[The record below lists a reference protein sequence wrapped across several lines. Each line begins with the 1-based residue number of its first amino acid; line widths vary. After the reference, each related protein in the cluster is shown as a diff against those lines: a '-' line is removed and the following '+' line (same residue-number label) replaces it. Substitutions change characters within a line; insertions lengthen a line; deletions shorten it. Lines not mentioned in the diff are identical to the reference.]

1 MTKRML
7 SLLLALVMTLS
18 LCVPALAADEF
29 AAEAVTEVEEQAPEA
44 PEAPVAPEAE
54 EPAEEPA
61 EEADAPEAAVI
72 LADEPAT
79 IAGIDVTEANV
90 EALVAAVK
98 NAEKYEDG
106 VKDGTYH
113 GEGKITVVDGVVTQ
127 VGSHGSED
135 IKGLTITATPL
146 KCCGEYVFWL
156 ARARYAMDQLEDAA
170 GSLRDSDVINITN
183 NLNAAVNGLST
194 SVSSADGCFWDHS
207 AAYSFAAAFADA
219 RNQKLYAYKEQYSY
233 TFKKYCVSTDAVK
246 TFEGWLDALQDGK
259 FDDLYRAD
267 YLEDLKAVVYDMLQY
282 MKENFSGTRAYN
294 EMSHKELLD
303 LVTSAKAVEQGSD
316 AEVAARTPTHA
327 EASVL
332 KDLIVEAH
340 ELLMDDY
347 SENSEK
353 ALRDVLEGHED
364 GGKKYAAMEY
374 VRSGDPAFDG
384 DHPYW
389 KDSNMSNLQDYIT
402 LKKLDDAIDALTKLI
417 DGLKP
422 NYYSARISEVYLVNQ
437 GDDPAQIQVRFNKT
451 DDRNGVDDN
460 HEYVV
465 KVECN
470 GYEVTALKYDGNL
483 DGKWDEVDKPITASA
498 TSFNVTS
505 DLALVEL
512 TVFKPEWKTIEQV
525 SSGTEFVAKLYAYEK
540 GGSPTTS
547 RLTLVDTCKL
557 TVAKSGIYNNNTPI
571 YKAPEIREANYII
584 SGNAANAQLGVN
596 DLKTASDVF
605 YLKLNVPGKTDN
617 GLQTTPDYGKVKIEL
632 VDPNGNKVTL
642 INGDLDNTYYWWPLT
657 DKATQNS
664 IDVNFAGLD
673 IVPGTWTFN
682 LYVQDKSNLTGG
694 RDGYPTTPNDTET
707 VTVPAITAYSGY
719 TKLLAKIEKLSG
731 YESMVATHDAR
742 THQKATTASARAHAA
757 LLLTEVKEI
766 TDKASSLVNNA
777 KNRAAVEQMNTELA
791 KGLAELTDMAD
802 YTALNALITVAQGL
816 SSSDYTAMSWHYF
829 QDKAPIKAA
838 QAVVTAAWGKDN
850 QMVVDRAVRSLQYD
864 INALVVAEGKISK
877 AALEAAII
885 AAKALKEEDYTAESW
900 AAADLKTAIAA
911 AQKVYDKPNATQAE
925 VDKAVVDLNAAV
937 ALLVEVTPPEPEGP
951 KAPASGTGWTYYDGE
966 WYFFKNGSLV
976 SNYWVGYVDGASQW
990 ANNWY
995 YVGADGKMLTGF
1007 QYLDDLKGG
1016 KAWYMLQ
1023 NTPKDGEIGKML
1035 TGYQWTYTSAGEGY
1049 FSPKYGSQG
1058 ACTWTEAWG
1067 SYKASTGL
1075 WGDGLAHKG

>member
-54 EPAEEPA
+54 EPAEEPVVEA
-61 EEADAPEAAVI
+61 EAPEAAAI
-72 LADEPAT
+72 LTDEPSA
-79 IAGIDVTEANV
+79 IAGIDVTDANV
-90 EALVAAVK
+90 EALVEAVK

-113 GEGKITVVDGVVTQ
+113 GEGIITVVDGVVTQ
-127 VGSHGSED
+127 VGSHGSEE
-135 IKGLTITATPL
+135 IKGLTITKTPL
-146 KCCGEYVFWL
+146 LCCGEYVFWL
-156 ARARYAMDQLEDAA
+156 ARARYAIDQIEDAA

-183 NLNAAVNGLST
+183 NLTAAVNGLTT
-194 SVSSADGCFWDHS
+194 SVGNDCVMIPATTDPGFHGF
-207 AAYSFAAAFADA
+207 AYENFYREFRDA
-219 RNQKLYAYKEQYSY
+219 ENPGSKWWWFEDDYNQKFAEAR
-233 TFKKYCVSTDAVK
+233 VSGWVATYE
-246 TFEGWLDALQDGK
+246 TWLDMLQDGD
-259 FDDLYRAD
+259 FDDHYRAG
-267 YLEDLKAVVYDMLQY
+267 YVKDLTAVVYDVLQY
-282 MKENFSGTRAYN
+282 MKEQNANTKTFD
-294 EMSHKELLD
+294 EMSHEELLD
-303 LVTSAKAVEQGSD
+303 LVTSAKAVWSGSA
-316 AEVAARTPTHA
+316 AELAARKPTHA
-327 EASVL
+327 EASEL
-332 KDLIVEAH
+332 KDLIVQAYD
-340 ELLMDDY
+340 LLEDDY
-347 SENSEK
+347 SENSED
-353 ALRDVLEGHED
+353 ALKDALENALWARADEAGYWED
-364 GGKKYAAMEY
+364 
-374 VRSGDPAFDG
+374 ST
-384 DHPYW
+384 
-389 KDSNMSNLQDYIT
+389 MSNLKDGIT
-402 LKKLDDAIDALTKLI
+402 LKRLNMAITDLKNLMKLD
-417 DGLKP
+417 P
-422 NYYSARISEVYLVNQ
+422 NYYSARISEVYLV
-437 GDDPAQIQVRFNKT
+437 DPASDPAQIQVHFNKT
-451 DDRNGVDDN
+451 GDHKGVDDN

-465 KVECN
+465 KIECN
-470 GYEVTALKYDGNL
+470 GYEVTALKWDGTQI
-483 DGKWDEVDKPITASA
+483 DDDWTTVDEPIEATSA
-498 TSFNVTS
+498 TSSNVG
-505 DLALVEL
+505 DDVAVLEL
-512 TVFKPEWKTIEQV
+512 RVFKPEWTSIAKV
-525 SSGTEFVAKLYAYEK
+525 NDGTVFVAKLYAYEK
-540 GGSPTTS
+540 DGSPTTS

-557 TVAKSGIYNNNTPI
+557 TVAKSGVNNGGTTPI

-584 SGNAANAQLGVN
+584 SGKAANAQLGVS
-596 DLKTASDVF
+596 DLESASDVF

-617 GLQTTPDYGKVKIEL
+617 GLQATPDYGKVKIEL
-632 VDPNGNKVTL
+632 VDPHGKKVTL

-657 DKATQNS
+657 DKTTQNS
-664 IDVNFAGLD
+664 IDLNFAGLD
-673 IVPGTWTFN
+673 IVPGDWTFN

-694 RDGYPTTPNDTET
+694 RDGYPTTPSSTAK
-707 VTVPAITAYSGY
+707 VTVPGIEEYSNY
-719 TKLLAKIEKLSG
+719 TKLLSQIEKLSG
-731 YESMVATHDAR
+731 YESMVASHEALK
-742 THQKATTASARAHAA
+742 HQAATTATARAHAA
-757 LLLTEVKEI
+757 LLLTEVKKI
-766 TDKASSLVNNA
+766 TDKASTLVNCGE
-777 KNRAAVEQMNTELA
+777 NRAAVDKMVEELGV
-791 KGLAELTDMAD
+791 GLAELTDMAD

-850 QMVVDRAVRSLQYD
+850 QMVVDRAVRSLQYAID
-864 INALVVAEGKISK
+864 GLVVAEGKISK